1 VRDIWLLQRKAGKL
15 GAGLG
20 KTSGWVHR
28 AALVRN
34 GVRMLDGVSYLEISE
49 RGLKIAREGAEQW
62 LDVETIV
69 ICAGQDSLRDLQPAA
84 PPAEGARYHVI
95 GGAALATELDA
106 KRAIRE
112 GAELAARL

>member
-1 VRDIWLLQRKAGKL
+1 LWLLQRKAGQP

-28 AALVRN
+28 AHLRHH
-34 GVRMLDGVSYLEISE
+34 GVRMHGGVEYLRIDDDGLHVRID
-49 RGLKIAREGAEQW
+49 GREQCLAV
-62 LDVETIV
+62 DNVV
-69 ICAGQDSLRDLQPAA
+69 ICAGQEPLLELQPTL
-84 PPAEGARYHVI
+84 PAENLRYHVI
-95 GGAALATELDA
+95 GGANVARELDA